1 MLEYVDW
8 LLRRRQMDAKIIF
21 FDIDG
26 TILSERTGNISKSTI
41 DAIKKAQ
48 SNGHLAFI
56 NTGRTYAEIDSELID
71 IGFDG
76 YVCGC
81 GTYITYHNIVLL
93 NKTISD
99 PLCKA
104 ILQDLITLKIDA
116 VLEGSSAVYYADF
129 PALPKLVKLRS
140 IHKDIKHFNI
150 QSWSSRQLQFDKFCI
165 WPSSPISEE
174 QFCLK
179 YNNQF
184 DFINRGG
191 FYEVVPKGC
200 SKASGIAFLLEYLNL
215 PHENTYALGD
225 GANDLAMLKYVKHS
239 IAMGNS
245 KDEIKNIVTF
255 VTSGVDDDGAA
266 YALKHFGII

>member
-1 MLEYVDW
+1 
-8 LLRRRQMDAKIIF
+8 MDTKIIF

-26 TILSERTGNISKSTI
+26 TILSERTGNVSESTI
-41 DAIKKAQ
+41 NAIRTAQ

-56 NTGRTYAEIDSELID
+56 NSGRTYAEIDRELIE

-81 GTYITYHNIVLL
+81 GTYISYHDKVLF
-93 NKTISD
+93 NKTISSS
-99 PLCKA
+99 LSTE
-104 ILQDLITLKIDA
+104 ILHDLIALKIDA
-116 VLEGSSAVYYADF
+116 VLEGSSAIYYADF

-140 IHKDIKHFNI
+140 YQRDIKHFNI
-150 QSWSSRQLQFDKFCI
+150 QSWSSKQLQFDKFCI

-174 QFCLK
+174 QFCIK
-179 YNNQF
+179 YNAQF
-184 DFINRGG
+184 DFINRSG

-225 GANDLAMLKYVKHS
+225 GANDLAMLEYVKHS

-245 KDEIKNIVTF
+245 KEEIKNIVSF
-255 VTSGVDDDGAA
+255 VTSDVDDDGAA
-266 YALKHFGII
+266 HALKHFEII